1 MKCLWWHRTLENYNC
16 APLMTLQLRA
26 ELGCLLAFKRGQDVN
41 SESFLTSIWENVLAE
56 NPLMQLCAKSP
67 FDRTR
72 RCSRALWKPSPPENK
87 PLKKNLRDWGRGGAW
102 VRPVYNSGFVSVL
115 QREERRTTAS
125 SHRTPPGLHS
135 PPSIMDQVSLLPP
148 PTCFFQA
155 EGDSV
160 HHSPNLSLTLWLQ
173 HKNTELLQSKLSGSR
188 GRTGSREE
196 QQIHGFQIWMLENI
210 HFIIQI
216 MFTLCR

>member
-26 ELGCLLAFKRGQDVN
+26 ELGCLMAFKRGQDVN

-87 PLKKNLRDWGRGGAW
+87 PLKKNLRETEEEEE
-102 VRPVYNSGFVSVL
+102 PESGLFITL
-115 QREERRTTAS
+115 GLCLCCRERRGEPQRAPTGPHQAS
-125 SHRTPPGLHS
+125 TLLHRSWIRCRCSHHQHAFSRQEETQSITPPTSAWPCDSSTKTLNFS
-135 PPSIMDQVSLLPP
+135 KTNSLAPE
-148 PTCFFQA
+148 A
-155 EGDSV
+155 ERAAERS
-160 HHSPNLSLTLWLQ
+160 
-173 HKNTELLQSKLSGSR
+173 SKSMVFKY
-188 GRTGSREE
+188 E
-196 QQIHGFQIWMLENI
+196 
-210 HFIIQI
+210 
-216 MFTLCR
+216 C